1 MLFRHLLVEGGEV
14 QGEAEPDG
22 VARRESNRFGGVV
35 LWLDLLE
42 GDWPGS
48 IVMIVIGGHF
58 YEEII
63 ELTKKSLLENVLL
76 LRGVAK

>member
-22 VARRESNRFGGVV
+22 VARRESNRVGGVV

-48 IVMIVIGGHF
+48 TVMIVIGGHF